1 MTMEYTI
8 ILVSE
13 KSGKNYSF
21 KLRLSVL
28 IFLAALFLG
37 MIAVTY
43 FASSEYFTLHQKNN
57 TLQAM
62 LKQSKQDIHRL
73 ESEKKE
79 AVLYGKWA
87 DRIIFRRTHNRNKT
101 SHGIMQQDASAPPP
115 EKHKTEPPRPSIL
128 DIDAFKISRINLEKD
143 FDYTFRLVNTDSD
156 HLKKSGYLFIITSS
170 RIAPQQIFSSPPSEL
185 TNGRPVNHEDGAFFS
200 IRFLKK
206 ISGRIVQ
213 PDIGEKYDL
222 FTILAYSEDGN
233 LLMKKVYS
241 IDPILNRNP
250 YE

>member
-1 MTMEYTI
+1 MTMEYNI

-13 KSGKNYSF
+13 KSGKSYSF
-21 KLRLSVL
+21 KIRLSVL
-28 IFLAALFLG
+28 IFLAALFIG

-43 FASSEYFTLHQKNN
+43 IASSEYFTLHQKNN
-57 TLQAM
+57 ALQAR
-62 LKQSKQDIHRL
+62 LNQSKQDIRRL

-87 DRIIFRRTHNRNKT
+87 DRIIFRRTHNRDKT
-101 SHGIMQQDASAPPP
+101 SHGIMQHDASAPPTVN
-115 EKHKTEPPRPSIL
+115 HKTETNRPNIL
-128 DIDAFKISRINLEKD
+128 DIDGFKISRINLEKD
-143 FDYTFRLVNTDSD
+143 FDYSFRLVNTDSD
-156 HLKKSGYLFIITSS
+156 HLKKTGYLFMITSS
-170 RIAPQQIFSSPPSEL
+170 RIAPEQIFCSPPSEL
-185 TNGRPVNHEDGAFFS
+185 TDGRPVNHEAGVFFS

-233 LLMKKVYS
+233 LLMKKIYS
-241 IDPILNRNP
+241 INETLNRNP